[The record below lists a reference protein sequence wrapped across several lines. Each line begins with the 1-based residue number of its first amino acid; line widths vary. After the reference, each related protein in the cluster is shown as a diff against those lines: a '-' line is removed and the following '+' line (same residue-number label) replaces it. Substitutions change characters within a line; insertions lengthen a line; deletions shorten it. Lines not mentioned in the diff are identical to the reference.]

1 MGKLLFQVAE
11 KIINRDLAPKEVLAR
26 YFALEGP
33 SLTRPIETFLSM
45 ESMQFSE
52 RKSEFW

>member
-11 KIINRDLAPKEVLAR
+11 KIINRALATKEVLAR